1 MVGNGGRGE
10 KMQKSAALCGPLTDS
25 LSQGRAP
32 GPHAR
37 LAAKGQECLG
47 MCLVPR
53 SGFVQAGC
61 VFANENHD
69 KERGK

>member
-1 MVGNGGRGE
+1 MGGE
-10 KMQKSAALCGPLTDS
+10 DAESAALCGPLTDS

-32 GPHAR
+32 SPHTR

-47 MCLVPR
+47 MCLEPR

-61 VFANENHD
+61 VFANENCD